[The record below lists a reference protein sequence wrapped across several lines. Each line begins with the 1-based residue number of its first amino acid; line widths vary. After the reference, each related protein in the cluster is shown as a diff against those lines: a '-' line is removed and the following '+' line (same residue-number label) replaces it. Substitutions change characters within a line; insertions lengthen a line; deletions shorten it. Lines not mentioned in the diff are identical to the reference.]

1 MVWEQAVVLI
11 GKHEHLLMV
20 VGSILGCDL
29 TKVCS
34 LLQEIQSRMHLPMVV
49 MAVDYSFVVV
59 LQLEDCRKDIVRVLP
74 SSAFA
79 VVSAY

>member
-34 LLQEIQSRMHLPMVV
+34 LLQEIQSRMLLPMVV
-49 MAVDYSFVVV
+49 MAGTGVTGVVYFGGF
-59 LQLEDCRKDIVRVLP
+59 KIVYPNR
-74 SSAFA
+74 SAC
-79 VVSAY
+79 VKEE